1 MCKVNNTML
10 LVSREILFDVMRNK
24 KAIALTENE
33 SNAGFKNLCKQANLE
48 YDKARTSSKDQ
59 NFMTTFSNSMI
70 EFLKQHIDDIKFVGQ
85 GSSRMTFAMADGT
98 ALKLAKTNA
107 GIA

>member
-1 MCKVNNTML
+1 MTA
-10 LVSREILFDVMRNK
+10 F
-24 KAIALTENE
+24 
-33 SNAGFKNLCKQANLE
+33 SNA
-48 YDKARTSSKDQ
+48 
-59 NFMTTFSNSMI
+59 MI

-85 GSSRMTFAMADGT
+85 GSSRMTFAMTDGT

>member
-1 MCKVNNTML
+1 
-10 LVSREILFDVMRNK
+10 
-24 KAIALTENE
+24 
-33 SNAGFKNLCKQANLE
+33 
-48 YDKARTSSKDQ
+48 
-59 NFMTTFSNSMI
+59 MTTFSNAMI

-98 ALKLAKTNA
+98 ALKLAKTHA